1 MNRSLIPSVIRVI
14 KIAIVHGVRLITVTI
29 IMIRMEALRMVVM
42 GSVSGLSWSII
53 SMCLRI
59 VVVLIVV
66 VIGVVSTIRSIIRS
80 LTYVIIVSVR
90 TAIGSVRAMSL
101 FSSISRWVRTRPMS
115 PACPTRRTMVG
126 EVSLS
131 RHEFW
136 RWEVVSH
143 LLFS

>member
-42 GSVSGLSWSII
+42 GSLSGLCRTII
-53 SMCLRI
+53 SMRLRI

-66 VIGVVSTIRSIIRS
+66 VIDVVSTIRSMSRS
-80 LTYVIIVSVR
+80 LTYVMIVSVR
-90 TAIGSVRAMSL
+90 MAIGSVRAMSF
-101 FSSISRWVRTRPMS
+101 FSSISRRVRTRPMS
-115 PACPTRRTMVG
+115 RACPTRRTMVG
-126 EVSLS
+126 EVPLS

-136 RWEVVSH
+136 R
-143 LLFS
+143 